1 MKKEDFYNRFFSLNL
16 YNRSLFA
23 LTLYVYHGERSL
35 MDLNYTILI
44 VDDVVENIQVAMG
57 ILKEDNYNFA
67 FARSGEEALEL
78 MSENDFDLLLLDVMM
93 PGINGFDVCR
103 RMQADAYL
111 REIPVIFLTAKADP
125 DSMSEG
131 FDAGGVD
138 YITKPFHANEL
149 LARVRTHLQ
158 LYRAKKI
165 LQENNI
171 SLQVK
176 MEAERRRIMTEL
188 EATQKE
194 MIYVLMGM
202 VESLSDETGSH
213 IRRVSEIS
221 RFLAQQHPALTEDDA
236 EMIFHAAPMHDVGK
250 LSIPSE
256 ILHKADKLTP
266 EEFEIM
272 KSHTSRAHKYLKIPN
287 RKIMKAAD
295 VIAYEHHEKWDGSG
309 YPRGLKG
316 EDIHPY
322 ARVVALADV
331 FDALISKRTYK
342 EGWGFQKAVSY
353 IEQHK
358 GKHFDPT
365 IVEVFLAYKEEI
377 RKIAQV

>member
-1 MKKEDFYNRFFSLNL
+1 
-16 YNRSLFA
+16 
-23 LTLYVYHGERSL
+23 

-44 VDDVVENIQVAMG
+44 VDDVAENIQVAMG
-57 ILKEDNYNFA
+57 ILKEENYNFA
-67 FARSGEEALEL
+67 FAKNGEEALSL
-78 MSENDFDLLLLDVMM
+78 MAENNFDLVLLDVMM
-93 PGINGFDVCR
+93 PGMDGFEVCR
-103 RMQADAYL
+103 KMHLDENLQK
-111 REIPVIFLTAKADP
+111 IPVIFLTAKADP

-131 FDAGGVD
+131 FHAGGVD

-149 LARVRTHLQ
+149 LARVRTHLH
-158 LYRAKKI
+158 LYHAKAI
-165 LQENNI
+165 LKENNI
-171 SLQVK
+171 TLQVK
-176 MEAERRRIMTEL
+176 IEAERRRIMTEL

-202 VESLSDETGSH
+202 IESLSDETGSH

-221 RFLAQQHPALTEDDA
+221 RFLAHKHPVLSKDDA
-236 EMIFHAAPMHDVGK
+236 ELIFHAAPMHDVGK
-250 LSIPSE
+250 LSIPYE
-256 ILHKADKLTP
+256 ILHKTEKLTP
-266 EEFEIM
+266 EEFEVM
-272 KSHTSRAHKYLKIPN
+272 KTHTSRAHKYLKVPN

-316 EDIHPY
+316 EEIHPY

-342 EGWGFQKAVSY
+342 EAWDFQRAVSY
-353 IEQHK
+353 IETHK
-358 GKHFDPT
+358 GKHFEPT
-365 IVEVFLAYKEEI
+365 MVEIFLTHKEEI

>member
-1 MKKEDFYNRFFSLNL
+1 
-16 YNRSLFA
+16 
-23 LTLYVYHGERSL
+23 

-103 RMQADAYL
+103 QMQADAYL
-111 REIPVIFLTAKADP
+111 KEIPVIFLTAKADP

-165 LQENNI
+165 LTENNI

-202 VESLSDETGSH
+202 IESLSDETGNH

-250 LSIPSE
+250 LSIPYE
-256 ILHKADKLTP
+256 ILHKTDRLTP

-287 RKIMKAAD
+287 RKMMKAAD
-295 VIAYEHHEKWDGSG
+295 VIAYEHHEKWDGTG

-316 EDIHPY
+316 EEIHPY

-342 EGWGFQKAVSY
+342 EAWEFERAAEY
-353 IEQHK
+353 ITSNS
-358 GKHFDPT
+358 GIHFDPKL
-365 IVEVFLAYKEEI
+365 VEIFTEHADAI